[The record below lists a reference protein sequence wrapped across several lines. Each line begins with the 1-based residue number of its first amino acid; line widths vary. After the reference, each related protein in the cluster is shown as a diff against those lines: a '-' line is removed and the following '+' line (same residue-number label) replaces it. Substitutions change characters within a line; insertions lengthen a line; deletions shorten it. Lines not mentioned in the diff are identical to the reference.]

1 MNTLTKFGGALLAST
16 MFLAPSAAMAQQAD
30 AAADTS
36 ESDTIVVRGQFIPE
50 PQRQTAQVASFV
62 TNEDL
67 QRSGDSSAAIALT
80 RVSGLSIVGGR
91 FAYVRGLGDR
101 YSSALLNGS
110 PLPSPEPLRRTVP
123 LDLFPSG
130 VLDRIAV
137 QKTYSAN
144 YQGEFGGGLIDLR
157 TLRRPIDNFA
167 NISASFSY
175 NTETTHEQ
183 GIFHYGSDEDWT
195 GYDSGVRR
203 LPSGLRNLIV
213 TGQTLSSQDPDLVE
227 QIGES
232 LTNTPV
238 TVIQSGRLHPNSS
251 FSFDAGRAFSLGDWE
266 VGVIAAGGY
275 SQGWETQRA
284 TRQFVQGDVLG
295 NNFSTLE
302 STLNIQTNA
311 LGSVSFDNGDHL
323 IQATGFYVHS
333 TTKESQ
339 IDTGVDFNAPGQTGQ
354 IHDESTG
361 WYERNLVMGQLAG
374 EHLIGD
380 FEINWRGSVSQATRD
395 APYERTLRRFPDAT
409 TGVPS
414 YDVANNYAIRFSDLT
429 DDLANIGVDIQ
440 RTFDMA
446 GGRELVL
453 MAGVDSSRTDRE
465 YNFYAYR
472 FAGGNSLP
480 DDVKVARP
488 DFLFGPDNIDP
499 NRFVLTEITTPNDS
513 YSASLDVDAVYLQA
527 DFDVTNFIRATL
539 GARYEEGTQSVQT
552 FDRFG
557 NLGAGAVGLS
567 EEYLLPALTITWNFA
582 DDLQLRA
589 GYSETIARP
598 QFRELALSS
607 FFDPESERL
616 YRGNSGLVDSTIQNF
631 DARLEYYMGRDQF
644 ITGAVF
650 YKRLEN
656 PIEEVQFSTS
666 TFVFETTF
674 INSPEAVVQGA
685 ELEFRR
691 YFNIPVN
698 SGYFEPFFSDR
709 DFRVSVNYTYTDSEV
724 QAGANDTVFDPIT
737 RTQRAASLFNLDG
750 SVLQGTPE
758 NIVNAQI
765 GWESDVE
772 QLTLLLNWVDE
783 RVLQRGLSQPGA
795 ELPDVLE
802 DPGFQLDLSYSRDFD
817 LFEQPV
823 TFGLNARNLLNE
835 DHVEFQRNATIGVT
849 DFNTYER
856 GTTVSMSLT
865 AHF

>member
-1 MNTLTKFGGALLAST
+1 MKTVLKFSGALLAST
-16 MFLAPSAAMAQQAD
+16 MFLAPSAAMAQQAE
-30 AAADTS
+30 AAAEQS
-36 ESDTIVVRGQFIPE
+36 EGDTIVVRGQFIPE

-101 YSSALLNGS
+101 YSAALLNGS

-157 TLRRPIDNFA
+157 TLRRPIENFT
-167 NISASFSY
+167 NISASTSF
-175 NTETTHEQ
+175 NTETTHET
-183 GIFHYGSDEDWT
+183 GLFHYGSDEDWT

-203 LPSGLRNLIV
+203 LPSGIRNLIV
-213 TGQTLSSQDPDLVE
+213 TNQTLSSQDPAMVE

-232 LTNTPV
+232 FTNSPV
-238 TVIQSGRLHPNSS
+238 SVIQSGRLHPNTS
-251 FSFDAGRAFSLGDWE
+251 FSLDAGRAFRLGDWD
-266 VGVIAAGGY
+266 VGVIGAAGY
-275 SQGWETQRA
+275 SHNWETQRA
-284 TRQFVQGDVLG
+284 TRQFVLGDIIG
-295 NNFSTLE
+295 SEFQTTE
-302 STLNIQTNA
+302 TTLNIQSNA
-311 LGSVSFDNGDHL
+311 LGSLSLENGDHL
-323 IQATGFYVHS
+323 LQATGFYVHS
-333 TTKESQ
+333 TSKESQ
-339 IDTGVDFNAPGQTGQ
+339 IDTGRDFNAPGQTGEV
-354 IHDESTG
+354 HDESTG
-361 WYERNLVMGQLAG
+361 WYERDLRMFQLAG
-374 EHLIGD
+374 EHLLGD
-380 FEINWRGSVSQATRD
+380 FEIDWRGSIARATRD
-395 APYERTLRRFPDAT
+395 APYERSLRRFPDAA

-414 YDVANNYAIRFSDLT
+414 YEVANNYAIRFSDLT
-429 DDLANIGVDIQ
+429 DDLNNIGLDVQ
-440 RTFDMA
+440 RRFDLA
-446 GGRELVL
+446 NGRELVL
-453 MAGVDSSRTDRE
+453 AGGFDVSRTERD
-465 YNFYAYR
+465 YNFYAFR

-480 DDVKVARP
+480 DDVRVARP

-499 NRFVLTEITTPNDS
+499 NRFVLTEIVTPNDS
-513 YSASLDVDAVYLQA
+513 YRANLDVDAFYVQA
-527 DFDVTNFIRATL
+527 DFDVTSFIRLTA
-539 GARYEEGTQSVQT
+539 GARYEEAEQNVQT

-557 NLGAGAVGLS
+557 TQGAGSSLANDYV
-567 EEYLLPALTITWNFA
+567 LPALTVTWNFA

-598 QFRELALSS
+598 QFRELARSA

-616 YRGNSGLVDSTIQNF
+616 YRGNAGLVDSTIQNF

-674 INSPEAVVQGA
+674 INSPEAIVQGA

-691 YFNIPVN
+691 YFTLPVET
-698 SGYFEPFFSDR
+698 GYFAPFFSDR
-709 DFRVSVNYTYTDSEV
+709 DFRFSVNYTYTDSEV
-724 QAGANDTVFDPIT
+724 QAGANDVVFDPIT
-737 RTQRAASLFNLDG
+737 QTLRAASLFNLDG

-835 DHVEFQRNATIGVT
+835 DHIEFQRNPTIGVT
-849 DFNTYER
+849 NFNTYER
-856 GTTVSMSLT
+856 GTTISMSLT
-865 AHF
+865 ARF

>member
-1 MNTLTKFGGALLAST
+1 MNTFTKFGGALLAST
-16 MFLAPSAAMAQQAD
+16 MFLAPSAAMAQQAE

-91 FAYVRGLGDR
+91 YAYVRGLGDR

-144 YQGEFGGGLIDLR
+144 YAGEFGGGLIDLR
-157 TLRRPIDNFA
+157 TTRRPIENFT
-167 NISASFSY
+167 NISASTSY
-175 NTETTHEQ
+175 NTETT
-183 GIFHYGSDEDWT
+183 GDDGLFHYGSDEDWT
-195 GYDSGVRR
+195 GYDNGARR
-203 LPSGLRNLIV
+203 LPSGIRNLIV
-213 TGQTLSSQDPDLVE
+213 TNQTLSSQHPDQIE

-232 LTNTPV
+232 LTNSPL
-238 TVIQSGRLHPNSS
+238 TVIQSGDLGLNSS
-251 FSFDAGRAFSLGDWE
+251 FSFDAGRAFRLGDWD
-266 VGVIAAGGY
+266 VGVIAAAGY
-275 SQGWETQRA
+275 SQNWETQRA
-284 TRQFVQGDVLG
+284 TRQFVLGDIIG
-295 NNFSTLE
+295 NDFQTVE
-302 STLNIQTNA
+302 TTLNIQSNA

-323 IQATGFYVHS
+323 LQGTVFYVHS
-333 TTKESQ
+333 TSKESQ
-339 IDTGVDFNAPGQTGQ
+339 IDTGRDFNAQGSTGQ

-361 WYERNLVMGQLAG
+361 WYERDLRMAQLAG
-374 EHLIGD
+374 EHLLGD
-380 FEINWRGSVSQATRD
+380 FDISWRGSIARATRD
-395 APYERTLRRFPDAT
+395 APYERNLRRFVDQN
-409 TGVPS
+409 GNIG
-414 YDVANNYAIRFSDLT
+414 YDVANSYNIRFSELT
-429 DDLANIGVDIQ
+429 DDLMNFGFDIS
-440 RTFDMA
+440 RTFNF
-446 GGRELVL
+446 GSRELVL
-453 MAGVDSSRTDRE
+453 GAGADTSRTERDYE
-465 YNFYAYR
+465 LLSFR

-480 DDVKVARP
+480 NDVRVARP

-513 YSASLDVDAVYLQA
+513 YRANLDVDAFYVQA
-527 DFDVTNFIRATL
+527 DLDLTDFIRLTA
-539 GARYEEGTQSVQT
+539 GARYEEAEENVQT
-552 FDRFG
+552 FNRFG
-557 NLGAGAVGLS
+557 VLGAGSQLENDYV
-567 EEYLLPALTITWNFA
+567 LPALTVTWNFA

-598 QFRELALSS
+598 QFRELARSS
-607 FFDPESERL
+607 FFDPESERS
-616 YRGNSGLVDSTIQNF
+616 YRGNSGLVDTTIQNF

-666 TFVFETTF
+666 SFVFESTF
-674 INSPEAVVQGA
+674 INSPEAIVQGV
-685 ELEFRR
+685 ELEYRQ
-691 YFNIPVN
+691 YFNIPLEA
-698 SGYFEPFFSDR
+698 SFFTDR

-724 QAGANDTVFDPIT
+724 QAGANELVFDPISQSP
-737 RTQRAASLFNLDG
+737 RPAALFGLDG

-772 QLTLLLNWVDE
+772 QLTLLVNWVDE

-835 DHVEFQRNATIGVT
+835 DHIEFQRNPTIGVT
-849 DFNTYER
+849 NFNTYER